1 MTLLYERKWQRAFY
15 RGLSAVL
22 GNMSAGY
29 FGIIII
35 FPALSKL
42 SVSVDYLFL
51 IFDSIMGILL
61 LVLTIVF
68 ERKTI

>member
-1 MTLLYERKWQRAFY
+1 MLVHEKKWQKAFY
-15 RGLSAVL
+15 KGLSAIS
-22 GNMSAGY
+22 GNLSAGY

-35 FPALSKL
+35 VPALNRL

-61 LVLTIVF
+61 LILTIVF
-68 ERKTI
+68 ERRTI

>member
-1 MTLLYERKWQRAFY
+1 MLAYDRKWQKAFF
-15 RGLSAVL
+15 RGLGAIS
-22 GNMSAGY
+22 GNLSAGY
-29 FGIIII
+29 FGIIVIL
-35 FPALSKL
+35 PALNRL

-68 ERKTI
+68 ERKTL